1 MSREVAKAG
10 FDLSVSYLSL
20 QSSGTAGVHCHSWP
34 VCSYDCLPLMSHT
47 TYDDN
52 GHGDDDDDGDD
63 DNDDDDKE
71 EKEEDGIC
79 V

>member
-1 MSREVAKAG
+1 
-10 FDLSVSYLSL
+10 
-20 QSSGTAGVHCHSWP
+20 
-34 VCSYDCLPLMSHT
+34 MSHT

-79 V
+79 VQCAYATVPMWRPEDNFVDSDLSMALISQFNQKIKIRVQ